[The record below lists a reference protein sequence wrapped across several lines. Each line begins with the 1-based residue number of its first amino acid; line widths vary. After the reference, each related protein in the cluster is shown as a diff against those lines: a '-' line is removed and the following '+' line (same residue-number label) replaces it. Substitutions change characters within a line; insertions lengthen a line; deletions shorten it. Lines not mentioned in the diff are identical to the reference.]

1 MIVYVLM
8 FSLSLLFALLFFETT
23 NKKLKYIFAICSAL
37 PFFIVAAIR
46 YDVGTDYLFRYVPNY
61 ISMVNGEN
69 IGSLEFLC
77 RILIKICIFISKD
90 YAIFFI
96 ATSAI
101 IIGLIF
107 KTIYKDSKHVILSI
121 VIFLIGS
128 FFFQSLNLV
137 RQYISMAII
146 FSSYQ
151 LLLSD
156 EKKDKLLFAFCIL
169 CAFLFHT
176 VSIVFI
182 IMIFFTNKPIKTKWL
197 LLTLFL
203 LILLGDKI
211 PVAITYLINIFKL
224 DSFANIDKY
233 IKYIN
238 IGGNLP
244 LTTIVVETV
253 VYLYLAKMYDML
265 KKDNEVDKRATFFL
279 NCQSFVM
286 LFTIMNIHI
295 NLFFRVALIFSIFQI
310 LSIPYFYNLNKN
322 KNFEL
327 FGFQLK
333 KGVLMATIFVLV
345 CFSGRMIY
353 SNLIKKADEIVP
365 YQTIFINGRK

>member
-1 MIVYVLM
+1 MIVYILM
-8 FSLSLLFALLFFETT
+8 FLLSLLFAFLFFKTT
-23 NKKLKYIFAICSAL
+23 NKKLKYIFALCSAL

-61 ISMVNGEN
+61 ISMVNGQ
-69 IGSLEFLC
+69 IIDSLEFLC
-77 RILIKICIFISKD
+77 RLLMKFCIFISKD
-90 YAIFFI
+90 YTIFFI
-96 ATSAI
+96 ITSAI

-121 VIFLIGS
+121 IIFLVGS

-156 EKKDKLLFAFCIL
+156 KKKDKILFAFCL
-169 CAFLFHT
+169 LSAFLFHT

-182 IMIFFTNKPIKTKWL
+182 IMVFFTNKRIKTRWVVITL
-197 LLTLFL
+197 LL

-211 PVAITYLINIFKL
+211 PIVITYLINIFKL
-224 DSFANIDKY
+224 NSFTNIDKY
-233 IKYIN
+233 IKYIE

-244 LTTIVVETV
+244 FTTIFVETV
-253 VYLYLAKMYDML
+253 IYLYLTKMYNML
-265 KKDNEVDKRATFFL
+265 EKDKEVNKKAIFFL

-286 LFTIMNIHI
+286 LFTIMNMHI
-295 NLFFRVALIFSIFQI
+295 NLFFRVAIIFSIFQI
-310 LSIPYFYNLNKN
+310 LSIPYFYKLNEN
-322 KNFEL
+322 KTFEL
-327 FGFQLK
+327 FGIELK
-333 KGVLMATIFVLV
+333 KGVLIATIFVLV

-353 SNLIKKADEIVP
+353 SNIVKKADEILP
-365 YQTIFINGRK
+365 YQTIFTNERK